1 MLNPWDF
8 SGTFRLFVYGT
19 LLTEE
24 TFVRVLGQRFT
35 TVEEFAEPP
44 RAGLCATRATLNDYV
59 IAKPRGGRYPVAV
72 HAAEKA
78 IRGMVVFR
86 LTHRQLVVLDAYE
99 GPHYARTAVTVETL
113 RGLLHAETY
122 LGTSYLPGRGDRR
135 GPGSDPVR

>member
-1 MLNPWDF
+1 MNPWDF

-44 RAGLCATRATLNDYV
+44 RAGLCAARATLNDYV
-59 IAKPRGGRYPVAV
+59 IVKPRGGRYPVAV
-72 HAAEKA
+72 HATDKS
-78 IRGMVVFR
+78 IQGMVVFR
-86 LTHRQLVVLDAYE
+86 LTYHQLVVLDAYE
-99 GPHYARTAVTVETL
+99 GPHYARTAVTVETF

-122 LGTSYLPGRGDRR
+122 LGTSYLPGRRDCR
-135 GPGSDPVR
+135 GRGSGP